1 MLDVV
6 CTALGVAGDD
16 VVAAAE
22 EEGVVVRVRVS
33 LPATSGGA
41 VASATPLAVPEL
53 IKKLAAAPALEA
65 VATPVTPAMVGSCGK
80 PEMSPFCRL

>member
-1 MLDVV
+1 MLPDVV
-6 CTALGVAGDD
+6 AAALDVAGDD

-22 EEGVVVRVRVS
+22 DEGDVVRVTVS
-33 LPATSGGA
+33 PPTTNGGA

-65 VATPVTPAMVGSCGK
+65 VAVAAPVSPAMVGS
-80 PEMSPFCRL
+80 